1 MIGDNIVKCHSID
14 HQWPDVA
21 HCELMYPLS
30 ARLYRDTTHYE
41 LVYPLSARQYRD
53 TTHYELMYPL
63 SARQYRDTTCLLTP
77 RLEDEC
83 VYMMHL
89 AQEVNHSVF
98 VGIVS
103 HTSIKLSFW
112 LKIWNILTCMPVT
125 ARRKTDVQIHLDNML
140 SMYIYTWKWDY
151 SVIKP
156 LYNTHFTY
164 FYSRIHWLS
173 MYISWRAKRMFVFL
187 N

>member
-1 MIGDNIVKCHSID
+1 MLPIMSWCTRYQHDSTEIRPIMSWCTRYQHESTEIRSIISWCTRYQHD
-14 HQWPDVA
+14 STKIRPIMSWCTRYQHDSTEIRHV
-21 HCELMYPLS
+21 
-30 ARLYRDTTHYE
+30 
-41 LVYPLSARQYRD
+41 
-53 TTHYELMYPL
+53 
-63 SARQYRDTTCLLTP
+63 CLPHVLRTS
-77 RLEDEC
+77 

-89 AQEVNHSVF
+89 AQEVNHAVF

-103 HTSIKLSFW
+103 NTSIKLSFW
-112 LKIWNILTCMPVT
+112 LKIWSVLTFMPVT

-151 SVIKP
+151 SVLKP
-156 LYNTHFTY
+156 LYNKHFTY

-173 MYISWRAKRMFVFL
+173 IYISWRAKRMFVFL